1 MGDFTENHNQSV
13 QGILKC
19 YEETNNIR
27 LKRNIISV
35 LVKLFQITE
44 NQVHFS
50 CMTSED
56 KSRTN

>member
-19 YEETNNIR
+19 YEKTNNIN
-27 LKRNIISV
+27 LKRKIIYL
-35 LVKLFQITE
+35 LVKLFQIIE
-44 NQVHFS
+44 NQVDFS
-50 CMTSED
+50 CMTSEG